1 MLFYVLSPFLFFIS
15 NPSHSSNMLFR
26 VLVLLWK
33 AFDNSLYKGFIV
45 VNNIHGE
52 MILIKFQ
59 QLISSFEGAIAFS
72 CLSVI
77 AQENLAVIAQCFI
90 YHVFY
95 SIPNSNPKQIQS
107 FLKHQSSF
115 KNSSRNP
122 YCSAEFLKILCHILF
137 MLLQIIVST
146 IPISFL
152 VKDPIFQVPIRILLS
167 WTKFVTHTLS

>member
-77 AQENLAVIAQCFI
+77 A
-90 YHVFY
+90 
-95 SIPNSNPKQIQS
+95 
-107 FLKHQSSF
+107 
-115 KNSSRNP
+115 
-122 YCSAEFLKILCHILF
+122 
-137 MLLQIIVST
+137 
-146 IPISFL
+146 
-152 VKDPIFQVPIRILLS
+152 
-167 WTKFVTHTLS
+167 